1 MITSHK
7 TGELQ
12 NIQTTY
18 RLNGKNYFKWL
29 QLVCTSL
36 KGKRKLCYL
45 LGMGPRR
52 GDPRF
57 DAWDEQDSTIIT
69 WLLNLLTLEISDTC
83 MFLTTAKDI

>member
-1 MITSHK
+1 
-7 TGELQ
+7 
-12 NIQTTY
+12 
-18 RLNGKNYFKWL
+18 
-29 QLVCTSL
+29 
-36 KGKRKLCYL
+36 
-45 LGMGPRR
+45 MGPRR